1 MPCYKDEKLGTW
13 YCQFYYT
20 DFTGVK
26 KQKRKRGFK
35 TRREALEWE
44 REFQLKK
51 SKNCDMTLSSFVELY
66 FADMKGRLRDSTIDN
81 KRQIFET
88 KIIPYLGKRKMD
100 EITAMD
106 IREWQ
111 KAVKKAGEGTGLPYA
126 ETYLLAIHSQLNA
139 LFSYAQKMYQLPKNP
154 CTMAGPMGSSVTEE
168 MLIITKDQYDILRK
182 QFRNEAYLLAFDVL
196 FWSGCREGEML
207 ALQPK
212 DLTDTDELKIYKT
225 YRRKNGQ
232 DLFGPTKNSKKGGNR
247 NVPIPHWLAEEFRAY
262 CSRLYGLTPDDRVF
276 YMTCTALNKELTRC
290 TRITSLP
297 DIRVHDLRH
306 SHASLCIELGY
317 SALLV
322 AKRLGD
328 TVPVVMKTSAHL
340 YQTSEPNLSP
350 SWRILPPL
358 KMRIPVTWEAY
369 SITLLSDS
377 SALFPIMSRSFLN
390 VNNVKKSP
398 ENFDFSSLSG
408 AFQIILKC

>member
-51 SKNCDMTLSSFVELY
+51 SKNCDMTLSSFVDLY

-81 KRQIFET
+81 KRQIFDT

-111 KAVKKAGEGTGLPYA
+111 KTVKKAGEDTGLPYA
-126 ETYLLAIHSQLNA
+126 ETYLLTIHSQLNA

-154 CTMAGPMGSSVTEE
+154 CSIAGPMGSSVTEE

-182 QFRNEAYLLAFDVL
+182 HFRNEAYLLAFDVL

-232 DLFGPTKNSKKGGNR
+232 NILGPTKNSKKGGNR
-247 NVPIPHWLAEEFRAY
+247 NVPIPHWLAEEFRSY
-262 CSRLYGLTPDDRVF
+262 CSKLYGLTPDERVF
-276 YMTCTALNKELTRC
+276 YMTCTSLNKELTRC

-328 TVPVVMKTSAHL
+328 TVPVVMKTYAHL
-340 YQTSEPNLSP
+340 YPNKQAELVSK
-350 SWRILPPL
+350 LENL
-358 KMRIPVTWEAY
+358 A
-369 SITLLSDS
+369 
-377 SALFPIMSRSFLN
+377 A
-390 VNNVKKSP
+390 P
-398 ENFDFSSLSG
+398 ENEDSGYLGSL
-408 AFQIILKC
+408 

>member
-51 SKNCDMTLSSFVELY
+51 SKNCDMTLSSFVDLY

-81 KRQIFET
+81 KRQIFDT

-111 KAVKKAGEGTGLPYA
+111 KTVKKAGEDTGLPYA
-126 ETYLLAIHSQLNA
+126 ETYLLTIHSQLNA

-154 CTMAGPMGSSVTEE
+154 CSIAGPMGSSVTEE

-182 QFRNEAYLLAFDVL
+182 HFRNEAYLLAFDVL

-207 ALQPK
+207 ALQP
-212 DLTDTDELKIYKT
+212 
-225 YRRKNGQ
+225 
-232 DLFGPTKNSKKGGNR
+232 
-247 NVPIPHWLAEEFRAY
+247 IPHWLAEEFRSY
-262 CSRLYGLTPDDRVF
+262 CSKLYGLTPDERVF
-276 YMTCTALNKELTRC
+276 YMTCTSLNKELTRC

-328 TVPVVMKTSAHL
+328 TVPVVMKTYAHL
-340 YQTSEPNLSP
+340 YPNKQAELVSK
-350 SWRILPPL
+350 LEDL
-358 KMRIPVTWEAY
+358 A
-369 SITLLSDS
+369 
-377 SALFPIMSRSFLN
+377 A
-390 VNNVKKSP
+390 P
-398 ENFDFSSLSG
+398 ENEDSGYLGSL
-408 AFQIILKC
+408 

>member
-51 SKNCDMTLSSFVELY
+51 SKNCDMTLSSFVDLY

-81 KRQIFET
+81 KRQIFDT

-111 KAVKKAGEGTGLPYA
+111 KTVKKAGEDTGLPYA
-126 ETYLLAIHSQLNA
+126 ETYLL
-139 LFSYAQKMYQLPKNP
+139 
-154 CTMAGPMGSSVTEE
+154 T
-168 MLIITKDQYDILRK
+168 
-182 QFRNEAYLLAFDVL
+182 
-196 FWSGCREGEML
+196 
-207 ALQPK
+207 
-212 DLTDTDELKIYKT
+212 
-225 YRRKNGQ
+225 
-232 DLFGPTKNSKKGGNR
+232 
-247 NVPIPHWLAEEFRAY
+247 
-262 CSRLYGLTPDDRVF
+262 
-276 YMTCTALNKELTRC
+276 
-290 TRITSLP
+290 
-297 DIRVHDLRH
+297 IRVHDLRH

-340 YQTSEPNLSP
+340 NPNKQAELVSK
-350 SWRILPPL
+350 LEDL
-358 KMRIPVTWEAY
+358 A
-369 SITLLSDS
+369 
-377 SALFPIMSRSFLN
+377 A
-390 VNNVKKSP
+390 P
-398 ENFDFSSLSG
+398 ENEDSGYLGSL
-408 AFQIILKC
+408 